1 MHRSIAGLADAF
13 QSISDGKSVLKVKDE
28 GLATNHFRDELEVVQ
43 REVEKNRRLNEAA
56 QYYSEIENS
65 TARIMA
71 KLREV
76 DSVDLNLHSLRED
89 EDSDPVSN
97 QKRFID
103 DQCYRAQ
110 ALLTGEYYLRNL
122 HIAEVNKEVADLDER
137 INYTA
142 KNWKHTLVEMG
153 INETELTDLQA
164 PEIEAALEFT
174 PAVSDSRKV
183 RRNSVIT
190 QPRPSQVAVE
200 SDYTEYNTAEFSE
213 LNEIL
218 SQFMDQTFLNGQ
230 NGFQISRKYIHALFL
245 CGFALLSKY
254 TCS

>member
-1 MHRSIAGLADAF
+1 MNNHNKRPSGQMHRSIAGLADAF
-13 QSISDGKSVLKVKDE
+13 QSIADGKSALKVKDE
-28 GLATNHFRDELEVVQ
+28 GLVANHFRDELEVVK
-43 REVEKNRRLNEAA
+43 RELENNRRMNEAA

-76 DSVDLNLHSLRED
+76 DSIDLNLHSQRED

-103 DQCYRAQ
+103 DQCFRAQ

-122 HIAEVNKEVADLDER
+122 HIAEVNQEVTDLDER

-153 INETELTDLQA
+153 INETELMDLQT
-164 PEIEAALEFT
+164 PEVEAALEFK

-200 SDYTEYNTAEFSE
+200 SDYGEYNTAEFSE

-230 NGFQISRKYIHALFL
+230 NGFQISRKL
-245 CGFALLSKY
+245 C
-254 TCS
+254 